1 MEMKS
6 GLTRRQGLAVGDLP
20 VARALPVWRILPLVL
35 VAALGHAA
43 DAGAQELSA
52 RAYLDPPTVQAGQPY
67 RLAVELSGVRDIGSV
82 RVPVAPG
89 LASGDD
95 SRLWWF
101 ISVNGPEVNG
111 LPPGS
116 VLVTYSSF
124 EAPSPGSYQIGPLR
138 ISVDGRTVQTDPVT
152 LVVSGSTGVEV
163 RASVSPSQVNVTDEF
178 ELTIEVLGGGRMI
191 HEPVLPDMFAFAVP
205 TGSSGGSDDRYSYTM
220 RATAPGEFEVPPV
233 RVTLADAVF
242 ETEPV
247 NLVITDEPSAVQVRA
262 TIESKLIWVGGE
274 FALDLEV
281 LGTDDLDEEPV
292 LPETGDFAELLPESR
307 QANPGRVRLSSRRPA
322 ATRSYRFRAVREGR
336 FQVGRVRVAVNGR
349 TYVSEPV
356 RVVINAFPFADA
368 DPPEGLVLMAIP
380 ARQRAYVNE
389 PVIVSFSLLSRGSD
403 LRSEPRTGTIEWPDF
418 EGFRVA
424 ELSRRQRGREAQVYI
439 DGHRYNTVPLRRVAL
454 FPSTGASGVIGQATL
469 EAQLREPRGFGRA
482 RRSESPRYTS
492 VIVASDPV
500 SLEVLPLP
508 AEGRPASFR
517 GHVGKLEVASWVD
530 RTGAEVGDTVTLQ
543 VEVSVE
549 GHMKGLPDPEIDFP
563 TGFEV
568 SGPQIRTA
576 IHASSEGLD
585 GTRTY
590 IYRLVARAAGSYE
603 IPAVEMSYFDAE
615 SESYGT
621 SRGQPFVITVVP
633 AGNGVR

>member
-1 MEMKS
+1 MEMKI

-35 VAALGHAA
+35 VAALGHVA

-67 RLAVELSGVRDIGSV
+67 RFAVELSGVRDIGSV
-82 RVPVAPG
+82 SVPIAPG

-152 LVVSGSTGVEV
+152 
-163 RASVSPSQVNVTDEF
+163 
-178 ELTIEVLGGGRMI
+178 

-205 TGSSGGSDDRYSYTM
+205 TGSSG
-220 RATAPGEFEVPPV
+220 EVPPV

-292 LPETGDFAELLPESR
+292 LPPTGDFAELLPESR
-307 QANPGRVRLSSRRPA
+307 QANPGRVRLSSGRPA

-368 DPPEGLVLMAIP
+368 DPPEGLVLMAIS

-389 PVIVSFSLLSRGSD
+389 PVIVSFSLLSRGND
-403 LRSEPRTGTIEWPDF
+403 LRSEPRTGTIEWPEF

-424 ELSRRQRGREAQVYI
+424 ELSRWQRGREAQVYI

-454 FPSTGASGVIGQATL
+454 FPSTRASGVIGQATL

-549 GHMKGLPDPEIDFP
+549 GHMKGLPDPEIDFL

-576 IHASSEGLD
+576 IPASSEGLD

-590 IYRLVARAAGSYE
+590 IYRLVARAEGSYE

>member
-82 RVPVAPG
+82 RVPIAPG

-116 VLVTYSSF
+116 VLVTHSSF

-152 LVVSGSTGVEV
+152 
-163 RASVSPSQVNVTDEF
+163 
-178 ELTIEVLGGGRMI
+178 

-205 TGSSGGSDDRYSYTM
+205 TGSSG
-220 RATAPGEFEVPPV
+220 EVPPV

-307 QANPGRVRLSSRRPA
+307 QANPGRVRLSSGRPA

-336 FQVGRVRVAVNGR
+336 FQVGRVRVAANGR

-368 DPPEGLVLMAIP
+368 DPPEGLVLMAIS

-482 RRSESPRYTS
+482 RRSESPTYTS

-517 GHVGKLEVASWVD
+517 GHVGKLEVASWVN
-530 RTGAEVGDTVTLQ
+530 RTGGEVGDTVTLQ

-549 GHMKGLPDPEIDFP
+549 GHMKGLPDPEIDFL

-576 IHASSEGLD
+576 IPASSEGLD
-585 GTRTY
+585 GRRTY
-590 IYRLVARAAGSYE
+590 IYRLVARAEGSYE

>member
-1 MEMKS
+1 M
-6 GLTRRQGLAVGDLP
+6 
-20 VARALPVWRILPLVL
+20 
-35 VAALGHAA
+35 
-43 DAGAQELSA
+43 
-52 RAYLDPPTVQAGQPY
+52 
-67 RLAVELSGVRDIGSV
+67 
-82 RVPVAPG
+82 
-89 LASGDD
+89 
-95 SRLWWF
+95 
-101 ISVNGPEVNG
+101 
-111 LPPGS
+111 
-116 VLVTYSSF
+116 
-124 EAPSPGSYQIGPLR
+124 
-138 ISVDGRTVQTDPVT
+138 QTDPVT
-152 LVVSGSTGVEV
+152 
-163 RASVSPSQVNVTDEF
+163 
-178 ELTIEVLGGGRMI
+178 

-205 TGSSGGSDDRYSYTM
+205 TGSSG
-220 RATAPGEFEVPPV
+220 EVPPV

-307 QANPGRVRLSSRRPA
+307 QANPGRVRLSSGRPA

-368 DPPEGLVLMAIP
+368 DPPEGLVLMAIS

-576 IHASSEGLD
+576 IPASSEGLD

-590 IYRLVARAAGSYE
+590 IYRLVARAEGSYE